1 MRPTGSPEQLEARR
15 SQAIT
20 LLKSGL
26 KPVEVARKLNVDRRS
41 VRRWKA
47 EYRSKGEEGIK
58 ARPIR
63 GRPGRLDAR
72 QKSRLEKWLIAGA
85 QSVGFA
91 TDLWTCPRIA
101 QLIRDRFGISYHVD
115 HVCRLLHSLGWS
127 PQRPSRRAVERDE
140 ARIQNWIR
148 CDWPRI
154 KKKSIA

>member
-1 MRPTGSPEQLEARR
+1 MRPTGSPEKLEGRRAR
-15 SQAIT
+15 AIA
-20 LLKSGL
+20 LLQRGL
-26 KPVEVARKLNVDRRS
+26 KPVEVARQLKVDHRS

-47 EYRSKGEEGIK
+47 EYRAKGEPGIK
-58 ARPIR
+58 AKPAP
-63 GRPGRLDAR
+63 GRPASLNIR
-72 QKSRLEKWLIAGA
+72 QKSRLERWLMKGA
-85 QSVGFA
+85 QAVGFA

-101 QLIRDRFGISYHVD
+101 QLIREQFGVSYHVD

-148 CDWPRI
+148 VDWPRI